1 MVKRHFSWGEFSQ
14 KWTSFQEDGEAK
26 DGEAKDGEA
35 KDGEA
40 KDGEAKDGEAKD
52 GEAKD
57 GETKAVPS
65 KKLTG
70 KEKVREALK
79 ARQPE
84 HSLWNGAC
92 GEEIWQEKVLFR
104 CARTC
109 T

>member
-1 MVKRHFSWGEFSQ
+1 M
-14 KWTSFQEDGEAK
+14 
-26 DGEAKDGEA
+26 KDGEA

-79 ARQPE
+79 ARQPKNSFC
-84 HSLWNGAC
+84 HGAC
-92 GEEIWQEKVLFR
+92 GRKFEFSWFLLHSPLGLVKLWFLQGQP
-104 CARTC
+104 
-109 T
+109 